1 MQRTQPSV
9 EDMEDKVCLGTRK
22 SQGAGTEER
31 TPSPFI
37 LRELPHDF
45 LPCEDAGI
53 LIPILVLSSLNSQ
66 SKELT
71 VFLLLQDPER
81 KECLE
86 ERWGG
91 REVKWGLL
99 LSILTG

>member
-1 MQRTQPSV
+1 
-9 EDMEDKVCLGTRK
+9 MEDEVCLGTRK

-31 TPSPFI
+31 TPSSFI

-66 SKELT
+66 SKELA
-71 VFLLLQDPER
+71 VFLPLQDPER
-81 KECLE
+81 KEGLE
-86 ERWGG
+86 ERWGE
-91 REVKWGLL
+91 REVKRGLL
-99 LSILTG
+99 LRIRTG